1 MYVHCHLVELELTFC
16 IYMRNIILI
25 QMLITGLKLVNLDLV
40 NHWSLALWNS
50 RLSLLIQLF

>member
-40 NHWSLALWNS
+40 DHW
-50 RLSLLIQLF
+50 